1 MYGFLS
7 SLGVDTTLITVKA
20 REINIQRTLLPWREP
35 NPLWK
40 QHNFK
45 VVFDKESARQESFV
59 CCTAGRAARNQRQEL
74 WREGT
79 VYATALSFKNRLPTK
94 HLVWETPISVEPSV
108 TVPLDFRQR
117 NKETRHYPIIVC
129 TIAAVKLAQR
139 SLFGRQ
145 RFASGAETERG
156 VQTYSMSDNKVSP
169 SQEGCWLSSGV
180 QRIETKVTILW
191 LWEGHESGARQGQLL
206 PHGPS
211 TDSKSLLGSQACAWK
226 YN

>member
-1 MYGFLS
+1 MNQIHYENNTILRS
-7 SLGVDTTLITVKA
+7 PLTKRKQVRNHLCAAQLDELH
-20 REINIQRTLLPWREP
+20 EIKGRNFEGRGRCTRQRSHSRI
-35 NPLWK
+35 
-40 QHNFK
+40 
-45 VVFDKESARQESFV
+45 D
-59 CCTAGRAARNQRQEL
+59 GRRLE
-74 WREGT
+74 E
-79 VYATALSFKNRLPTK
+79 RLPTK

-108 TVPLDFRQR
+108 TAPLDFRQR
-117 NKETRHYPIIVC
+117 NKETRHCPIIVC

-191 LWEGHESGARQGQLL
+191 LWEGHESGGQTGTTFATWPIYITAKACLVAKLAR
-206 PHGPS
+206 
-211 TDSKSLLGSQACAWK
+211 GSI
-226 YN
+226 NRMG